1 LLIPLDDRAA
11 PHAKFPADL
20 GRYWRFGATDYE
32 AALRTAASLGHSLN
46 GKPVEASWDAALTA
60 AMQQHRISVAEGALA
75 ALLLEDI
82 ESAC

>member
-1 LLIPLDDRAA
+1 LLIPLDDRAGPTPSFLRTSA
-11 PHAKFPADL
+11 
-20 GRYWRFGATDYE
+20 GTWRFRAADYE
-32 AALRTAASLGHSLN
+32 AALRTAPSLGHSLN

-60 AMQQHRISVAEGALA
+60 AMQQHRISVAEEALA